1 MLFDNLEDPA
11 VRKMIISTIVRV
23 LWSNDVRLARK
34 IIYASELANE
44 LLEIRLNKV
53 CCKDYV
59 LLEKHFS
66 DTFLEHWNRKVG
78 RLRTKV
84 AQAASPNHRKQ
95 LKSKLQS
102 ARRMQSLYWK
112 SAARLVLTG
121 LEVDGGDSAGQCIV
135 TSSEG
140 IQGALRDHWGNVYSK
155 FPFDADAARKLLNV
169 YKNSTGR
176 FVWVLL
182 SP

>member
-1 MLFDNLEDPA
+1 MQASFFGHKLEQFTEYIKLEQQPDVCQLPVLKMCIKEAARKTRDEMLFNNLEDPA
-11 VRKMIISTIVRV
+11 AWKTITFTIVRV

-95 LKSKLQS
+95 LKSKLQG

-112 SAARLVLTG
+112 SAARL
-121 LEVDGGDSAGQCIV
+121 EHMPAY
-135 TSSEG
+135 
-140 IQGALRDHWGNVYSK
+140 LRIC
-155 FPFDADAARKLLNV
+155 
-169 YKNSTGR
+169 
-176 FVWVLL
+176 
-182 SP
+182 